1 MKTNR
6 IISFTLINASIL
18 LGFASILAGC
28 QKKLYPSHG
37 HMSQSHKLERSRSI
51 ASVGEKKQRPVS
63 GAQRFLSYQDPAQ
76 IYIYCTLNSKA
87 ADSCYSKQ
95 LKDSVSKYEEKFGK
109 LDREELNSLLD
120 ELEWSM
126 VKNETQTKVDQIL
139 EQLEPQINKTV
150 NQQHA
155 FCKNNSKHFFK
166 RCMSQAVEKD
176 TFQVLN
182 NYHKK
187 HKMNG
192 QEYLFLRDAINS
204 QLNKKV
210 SNLEVI

>member
-126 VKNETQTKVDQIL
+126 VKNETQTKVDQI
-139 EQLEPQINKTV
+139 
-150 NQQHA
+150 
-155 FCKNNSKHFFK
+155 
-166 RCMSQAVEKD
+166 
-176 TFQVLN
+176 
-182 NYHKK
+182 
-187 HKMNG
+187 
-192 QEYLFLRDAINS
+192 
-204 QLNKKV
+204 
-210 SNLEVI
+210 